1 MELPVKIL
9 IVDDDDVYRDLLKDA
24 IEELGVEVDLS
35 ADGVQALEKLQVA
48 PFDVLVTDLNM
59 PRMDGLKLL
68 TYARQFYPNILTII
82 ITGYGSLESAIEAI
96 REGAY
101 DYVQKPFK
109 IEQITVV
116 ARNAIEK
123 VKILRDKAKLLKEL
137 ELAYR
142 KLQLLEREPHVEQS
156 DGELAFPDSR
166 AENTY
171 FLFPRQSLPLY
182 LLETPLENA
191 DHALNKLERLRELKK
206 EGVISES
213 EFSLLKKSIINSLG
227 STHS

>member
-1 MELPVKIL
+1 LELPVRIL
-9 IVDDDDVYRDLLKDA
+9 IVDDDDVYRDLLKDS
-24 IEELGVEVDLS
+24 IEELGVEVDLA

-48 PFDVLVTDLNM
+48 TFDVLVTDLNM

-68 TYARQFYPNILTII
+68 TYARQLHPSILTII

-123 VKILRDKAKLLKEL
+123 VRILRDKARLLKEL

-142 KLQLLEREPHVEQS
+142 KLQLLERESHARQS
-156 DGELAFPDSR
+156 DGEPAIAEGT
-166 AENTY
+166 AENTV

-191 DHALNKLERLRELKK
+191 DQTLTKLERLKVLKK
-206 EGVISES
+206 DGVISES
-213 EFSLLKKSIINSLG
+213 EFSFLKKSIINSLG
-227 STHS
+227 PVHS